1 MDQAA
6 QDEGT
11 TVLLDPIG
19 GHKVDLA
26 TKQHFQAIS
35 QVDKAETNGFGEA
48 SQEVHIAACCLM
60 LSGKGAKQLKAA
72 ELELGRQG
80 WEVLAQNRQHLSAA

>member
-11 TVLLDPIG
+11 TVLLDSIG
-19 GHKVDLA
+19 GHEVDFA

-48 SQEVHIAACCLM
+48 SQEIHIAACCLM
-60 LSGKGAKQLKAA
+60 LSGEGAEQLKAA
-72 ELELGRQG
+72 ELELGRQS
-80 WEVLAQNRQHLSAA
+80 WEVLTKHRQHLSAA